1 MITRYS
7 RPEMRAVWTD
17 ENKLKLWLQ
26 IELLASEA
34 LVKEGVVPTRDCK
47 KIKVGCAKW
56 FANLP
61 GLVARQRELEKV
73 LNHDVIAFTTAV
85 AEAIND
91 KASRWFH
98 FGLTSSDVGDTC
110 YAVQMQQSADLLIAD
125 VKKLLPVIARRAW
138 EYKFTPCIGRSH
150 GIHAEPTTFGLKLAL
165 MHDEFKRALRRLE
178 TAREVVSVGKISG
191 AVGTSAHLSPRVE
204 AYVCKKLGLRPAPIA
219 TQVVQRDIHAE
230 FQSAMALVGA
240 SIERWTVEFRHL
252 QRTEVLEAEEPF
264 SKGQKGS
271 SAMPHKRNPITWE
284 RLTGLARVLRGNAL
298 AALENVA
305 LWHERDISH
314 SSVERIIFPDSCT
327 LLDYM
332 FGLLT
337 RLMDGLAVYPENM
350 KKNLGLSLGMW
361 NSQTVLLALIRKGLT
376 REAAYKLVQD
386 ASMKTWEVK
395 HAGRDDADFVEVL
408 KATPEV
414 AKHFKRGELEKL
426 CSLAF
431 HFKEVNRRF
440 KRIGAIV
447 IPDNR
452 TKKTKVTKKLET
464 GRFVFFAPSKFHST
478 ARRRPT
484 AGLPPAEMLSPAS
497 YNQKTSLALFVPSRI
512 RLRDIL
518 SRPHF
523 PNRLYACPIRHL
535 LSSPRFH
542 TSPQFSLA

>member
-1 MITRYS
+1 MIMRYS
-7 RPEMRAVWTD
+7 RPEMRAIWTD

-34 LVKEGVVPTRDCK
+34 LVKEKIVPRRDFAK
-47 KIKVGCAKW
+47 LKAGCDLW
-56 FANLP
+56 FADLP

-73 LNHDVIAFTTAV
+73 LNHDVIGFTTAV
-85 AEAIND
+85 AEKIND
-91 KASRWFH
+91 NASRWFH

-110 YAVQMQQSADLLIAD
+110 YAVQMQQSADLLVAD
-125 VKKLLPVIARRAW
+125 VKKLLPIIRRRAN
-138 EYKFTPCIGRSH
+138 EFKFTPCIGRSH

-165 MHDEFKRALRRLE
+165 MHDEFVRALERLKRV
-178 TAREVVSVGKISG
+178 REVVSVGKLSG

-204 AYVCKKLGLRPAPIA
+204 AYVCNQLGLRPAPIA

-230 FQSAMALVGA
+230 FQLVLALVGA
-240 SIERWTVEFRHL
+240 SIERWAVEFRHL

-264 SKGQKGS
+264 TPGQKGS

-337 RLMDGLAVYPENM
+337 RLMDGLNAYPENM
-350 KKNLGLSLGMW
+350 KRNLGLSLGMW

-386 ASMKTWEVK
+386 AAMKTWEVK
-395 HAGRDDADFVEVL
+395 HAGRDDANFVAQL
-408 KATPEV
+408 QANPEV
-414 AKHFKRGELEKL
+414 ARHFKPGELEKL
-426 CSLAF
+426 CSLDF
-431 HFKEVNRRF
+431 HLKEVNHRF
-440 KRIGAIV
+440 KQ
-447 IPDNR
+447 
-452 TKKTKVTKKLET
+452 L
-464 GRFVFFAPSKFHST
+464 
-478 ARRRPT
+478 
-484 AGLPPAEMLSPAS
+484 GL
-497 YNQKTSLALFVPSRI
+497 
-512 RLRDIL
+512 
-518 SRPHF
+518 
-523 PNRLYACPIRHL
+523 
-535 LSSPRFH
+535 
-542 TSPQFSLA
+542 